1 MRRSPEELQSLVRE
15 YHNNL
20 SGVSIPFWMEVPDFL
35 DILDHF
41 EQTQQ
46 TVEAEICLRIALRM
60 HPDNA
65 EILMRKVYR
74 LKNDGRWH
82 DAEALVNQIAD
93 QDNLDVQFF
102 LAEKALSEL
111 RFFDANTIYENLIAR
126 EKENVAQ
133 EFGEQI
139 EEQTSLDDLYLEIA
153 ELFLDYGS
161 EVFAKKFLQLLDKTS
176 PLYPRVQLL
185 ESEILMRYGTPF
197 YGIEQVEQVIDE
209 DPYNVDAWV
218 LRAELANDIKDY
230 PKCLEAA
237 EYALAIS
244 PKHPKALRMKAIA
257 ALGLEKWNT
266 VLKVYKIYH
275 DIEPNDY
282 TMSLSVGEIY
292 LNRNKIPQ
300 ARTALQHAMKNCAS
314 DNPDKQRISLD
325 LAMSYAMEG
334 DIRKAYVC
342 VATLSSLGVPH
353 DEMLLQAVRVA
364 ITYGFLPFAAEL
376 LRMRNLEVP
385 IADERNVQLA
395 QLLHESQLHSD
406 FKTNWEELFQ
416 ANFPAESEVQA
427 YRAYAAVKL
436 QNKQVFIDSFAAALQ
451 HQPSLLQQLFYTDY
465 KNIPLHQISDLVVAE
480 VFNRNKHKQ

>member
-133 EFGEQI
+133 EFGEQL

-266 VLKVYKIYH
+266 VLKVYKTYH
-275 DIEPNDY
+275 EIEPNDY

-300 ARTALQHAMKNCAS
+300 ARAALQHAMKNCAS

-364 ITYGFLPFAAEL
+364 ITYGFLPFATEL

-480 VFNRNKHKQ
+480 VFNRNKRT

>member
-139 EEQTSLDDLYLEIA
+139 EEQTSLDDFYLEIA

-266 VLKVYKIYH
+266 VLKVYKTYH

-395 QLLHESQLHSD
+395 QLLHESQLHND

-465 KNIPLHQISDLVVAE
+465 KNIPLHQIADLVVAE
-480 VFNRNKHKQ
+480 VFSRNKRT

>member
-133 EFGEQI
+133 EFGEQL

-218 LRAELANDIKDY
+218 LRAELANDLKDY

-300 ARTALQHAMKNCAS
+300 ARAALQHAMKNCAS

-364 ITYGFLPFAAEL
+364 ITYGFLPFATEL

-480 VFNRNKHKQ
+480 VFNRNKRT

>member
-126 EKENVAQ
+126 EKENAAQ

-266 VLKVYKIYH
+266 VLKVYKTYH

-300 ARTALQHAMKNCAS
+300 ARAALQHAMKNCAN

-364 ITYGFLPFAAEL
+364 ITYGFLPFATEL

-480 VFNRNKHKQ
+480 VFNRNKRT

>member
-126 EKENVAQ
+126 EKENAAQ

-218 LRAELANDIKDY
+218 LRAELANDLKDY

-266 VLKVYKIYH
+266 VLKVYKTYH

-436 QNKQVFIDSFAAALQ
+436 LNKKVFIDSFAAALQ

-480 VFNRNKHKQ
+480 VFNRNKRT

>member
-15 YHNNL
+15 YHKNL

-46 TVEAEICLRIALRM
+46 TVEAEICLRVALRM

-82 DAEALVNQIAD
+82 DAEALVNQIED

-133 EFGEQI
+133 EF
-139 EEQTSLDDLYLEIA
+139 EEQLEEQHSLDDLYLEIA

-266 VLKVYKIYH
+266 VLKVYKTYH

-292 LNRNKIPQ
+292 LNRNKVPQ
-300 ARTALQHAMKNCAS
+300 ARAALQHAMKNCAS

-395 QLLHESQLHSD
+395 QLLHESQLHND
-406 FKTNWEELFQ
+406 FKTIWEELFQ

-480 VFNRNKHKQ
+480 VFNRNKRT

>member
-133 EFGEQI
+133 EFGEQL

-266 VLKVYKIYH
+266 VLKVYKTYH

-300 ARTALQHAMKNCAS
+300 ARAALQHAMKNCAS

-353 DEMLLQAVRVA
+353 DEMLLQAVRIA

-436 QNKQVFIDSFAAALQ
+436 QNKNVFIDSFAAALQ

-480 VFNRNKHKQ
+480 VFNRNKRT

>member
-185 ESEILMRYGTPF
+185 ESEILMSYGTPF

-209 DPYNVDAWV
+209 DPYNIDAWV

-266 VLKVYKIYH
+266 VLKVYKTYH

-325 LAMSYAMEG
+325 LAMSYALEG

-436 QNKQVFIDSFAAALQ
+436 QNKQVFVDSFAAALQ

-480 VFNRNKHKQ
+480 VFNRNKRT

>member
-133 EFGEQI
+133 EFGEQL

-266 VLKVYKIYH
+266 VLKVYKTYH

-300 ARTALQHAMKNCAS
+300 ARAALQHAMKNCAS
-314 DNPDKQRISLD
+314 DNPDKQRVSLD

-436 QNKQVFIDSFAAALQ
+436 LNKQVFIDSFAAALQ

-480 VFNRNKHKQ
+480 VFNRNKRT

>member
-133 EFGEQI
+133 EFGEQL

-230 PKCLEAA
+230 SKCLEAA

-266 VLKVYKIYH
+266 VLKVYKTYH

-300 ARTALQHAMKNCAS
+300 ARAALQHAMKNCAS

-342 VATLSSLGVPH
+342 VATLASLGVPH

-436 QNKQVFIDSFAAALQ
+436 LNKQVFIDSFAAALQ

-480 VFNRNKHKQ
+480 VFNRNKRT

>member
-266 VLKVYKIYH
+266 VLKVYKTYH

-480 VFNRNKHKQ
+480 VFNRNKRT

>member
-15 YHNNL
+15 YHKNL

-35 DILDHF
+35 DTLDHF

-46 TVEAEICLRIALRM
+46 TVEAEICLRVALRM

-82 DAEALVNQIAD
+82 DAEALVNQIED

-111 RFFDANTIYENLIAR
+111 RFSDANTIYENLIAR
-126 EKENVAQ
+126 EKENVVQ
-133 EFGEQI
+133 EF
-139 EEQTSLDDLYLEIA
+139 EEQLEEQPSLDDLYLEIA

-218 LRAELANDIKDY
+218 LRAELANDLKDY

-266 VLKVYKIYH
+266 VLKVYKTYH

-300 ARTALQHAMKNCAS
+300 ARAALQHAMKNCAS

-395 QLLHESQLHSD
+395 QLLHESQLHND

-465 KNIPLHQISDLVVAE
+465 KNIPLHQIADLVVAE
-480 VFNRNKHKQ
+480 VFSRNKRT

>member
-139 EEQTSLDDLYLEIA
+139 EEQTSLDLYLEIA

-266 VLKVYKIYH
+266 VLKVYKTYH

-300 ARTALQHAMKNCAS
+300 ARAALQHAMKNCAS
-314 DNPDKQRISLD
+314 DNPDKQRIALD

-364 ITYGFLPFAAEL
+364 ITYGFLPFATEL

-451 HQPSLLQQLFYTDY
+451 HQPSLLQQLFHTDY

-480 VFNRNKHKQ
+480 VFNRNKRT

>member
-20 SGVSIPFWMEVPDFL
+20 SGVSVPFWMEVPDFL

-266 VLKVYKIYH
+266 VLKVYKTYH

-300 ARTALQHAMKNCAS
+300 ARAALQHAMKNCAS
-314 DNPDKQRISLD
+314 DNPDKQRIALD
-325 LAMSYAMEG
+325 LAISYAMEG

-451 HQPSLLQQLFYTDY
+451 HQPSLLQQLFHTDY

-480 VFNRNKHKQ
+480 VFNRNKRT

>member
-126 EKENVAQ
+126 EKENVVQ
-133 EFGEQI
+133 EFGEQL

-230 PKCLEAA
+230 SKCLEAA

-266 VLKVYKIYH
+266 VLKVYKTYH

-300 ARTALQHAMKNCAS
+300 ARAALQHAMKNCAS

-436 QNKQVFIDSFAAALQ
+436 LNKQVFIDSFAAALQ

-465 KNIPLHQISDLVVAE
+465 KNIPLHKISDLVVAE
-480 VFNRNKHKQ
+480 VFNRNKRT

>member
-209 DPYNVDAWV
+209 DPYNIDAWV

-266 VLKVYKIYH
+266 VLKVYKTYH

-300 ARTALQHAMKNCAS
+300 ARAALQHAMKNCAS

-480 VFNRNKHKQ
+480 VFNRNKQT

>member
-266 VLKVYKIYH
+266 VLKVYKTYH

-300 ARTALQHAMKNCAS
+300 ARAALQHAMKNCAS

-436 QNKQVFIDSFAAALQ
+436 QNKNVFIDSFAAALQ

-480 VFNRNKHKQ
+480 VFNRNKRT

>member
-133 EFGEQI
+133 EFGEQL

-185 ESEILMRYGTPF
+185 EILMRYGTPF

-266 VLKVYKIYH
+266 VLKVYKTYH

-300 ARTALQHAMKNCAS
+300 ARAALQHAMKNCAS
-314 DNPDKQRISLD
+314 DNPDKQRIALD

-436 QNKQVFIDSFAAALQ
+436 LNKQVFIDSFAAALQ

-480 VFNRNKHKQ
+480 VFNRNKRT

>member
-35 DILDHF
+35 DILDYF

-133 EFGEQI
+133 EFGEQL

-197 YGIEQVEQVIDE
+197 YGIEQVEQAIDE

-266 VLKVYKIYH
+266 VLKVYKTYH

-300 ARTALQHAMKNCAS
+300 ARAALQHAMKNCAS
-314 DNPDKQRISLD
+314 DNPDKQRIALD

-436 QNKQVFIDSFAAALQ
+436 LNKQVFIDSFAAALQ

-480 VFNRNKHKQ
+480 VFNRNKRT

>member
-82 DAEALVNQIAD
+82 DAEALINQIAD

-133 EFGEQI
+133 EFGEQL

-266 VLKVYKIYH
+266 VLKVYKTYH

-300 ARTALQHAMKNCAS
+300 ARAALQHAMKNCAS

>member
-111 RFFDANTIYENLIAR
+111 RFFDAHTIYENLIAR

-133 EFGEQI
+133 EFGEQL

-266 VLKVYKIYH
+266 VLKVYKTYH

-300 ARTALQHAMKNCAS
+300 ARAALQHAMKNCAS

-436 QNKQVFIDSFAAALQ
+436 LNKQVFIDSFAAALQ

-480 VFNRNKHKQ
+480 VFNRNKRT

>member
-133 EFGEQI
+133 EFGEQL

-209 DPYNVDAWV
+209 DPYNIDAWV

-266 VLKVYKIYH
+266 VLKVYKTYH

-300 ARTALQHAMKNCAS
+300 ARAALQHAMKNCAS
-314 DNPDKQRISLD
+314 DNPDKQRVSLD

-436 QNKQVFIDSFAAALQ
+436 LNKQVFIDSFAAALQ

-480 VFNRNKHKQ
+480 VFNRNKRT

>member
-1 MRRSPEELQSLVRE
+1 MRRSPEELKSLVRE

-126 EKENVAQ
+126 EKENAAQ

-266 VLKVYKIYH
+266 VLKVYKTYH

-480 VFNRNKHKQ
+480 VFNRNKRT

>member
-133 EFGEQI
+133 EFGEQQ

-230 PKCLEAA
+230 SKCLEAA

-266 VLKVYKIYH
+266 VLKVYKTYH

-300 ARTALQHAMKNCAS
+300 ARAALQHAMKNCAS

-436 QNKQVFIDSFAAALQ
+436 LNKQVFIDSFAAALQ

-480 VFNRNKHKQ
+480 VFNRNKRT

>member
-133 EFGEQI
+133 EFGEQQ

-230 PKCLEAA
+230 SKCLEAA

-266 VLKVYKIYH
+266 VLKVYKTYH

-436 QNKQVFIDSFAAALQ
+436 LNKQVFIDSFAAALQ

-480 VFNRNKHKQ
+480 VFNRNKRT

>member
-133 EFGEQI
+133 EFGEQL

-176 PLYPRVQLL
+176 PLYPRV
-185 ESEILMRYGTPF
+185 
-197 YGIEQVEQVIDE
+197 
-209 DPYNVDAWV
+209 
-218 LRAELANDIKDY
+218 
-230 PKCLEAA
+230 
-237 EYALAIS
+237 
-244 PKHPKALRMKAIA
+244 
-257 ALGLEKWNT
+257 
-266 VLKVYKIYH
+266 
-275 DIEPNDY
+275 
-282 TMSLSVGEIY
+282 
-292 LNRNKIPQ
+292 
-300 ARTALQHAMKNCAS
+300 
-314 DNPDKQRISLD
+314 
-325 LAMSYAMEG
+325 
-334 DIRKAYVC
+334 
-342 VATLSSLGVPH
+342 
-353 DEMLLQAVRVA
+353 
-364 ITYGFLPFAAEL
+364 
-376 LRMRNLEVP
+376 
-385 IADERNVQLA
+385 
-395 QLLHESQLHSD
+395 
-406 FKTNWEELFQ
+406 
-416 ANFPAESEVQA
+416 
-427 YRAYAAVKL
+427 
-436 QNKQVFIDSFAAALQ
+436 
-451 HQPSLLQQLFYTDY
+451 
-465 KNIPLHQISDLVVAE
+465 
-480 VFNRNKHKQ
+480 

>member
-133 EFGEQI
+133 EFGEQL

-266 VLKVYKIYH
+266 VLKVYKTYH

-300 ARTALQHAMKNCAS
+300 ARAALQHAMKNCAS
-314 DNPDKQRISLD
+314 DNPDKQRIALD

-436 QNKQVFIDSFAAALQ
+436 LNKQVFIDSFAAALQ

-465 KNIPLHQISDLVVAE
+465 KNIPLHQISNLGY
-480 VFNRNKHKQ
+480 NKV

>member
-266 VLKVYKIYH
+266 VLKVYKTYH

-300 ARTALQHAMKNCAS
+300 ARAALQHAMKNCAS

-364 ITYGFLPFAAEL
+364 ITYGFLPFATEL

-436 QNKQVFIDSFAAALQ
+436 LNKQVFIDSFAAALQ

-480 VFNRNKHKQ
+480 VFNRNKRT

>member
-133 EFGEQI
+133 EFGEQL

-266 VLKVYKIYH
+266 VLKVYKTYH

-300 ARTALQHAMKNCAS
+300 ARAALQHAMKNCAS

-436 QNKQVFIDSFAAALQ
+436 LNKQVFIDSFAAALQ

-480 VFNRNKHKQ
+480 VFNRNKRT

>member
-209 DPYNVDAWV
+209 DPYSVDAWV

-266 VLKVYKIYH
+266 VLKVYKTYH

-292 LNRNKIPQ
+292 LNRNKVPQ
-300 ARTALQHAMKNCAS
+300 ARAALQHAMKNCAS

-395 QLLHESQLHSD
+395 QLLHESQLHND
-406 FKTNWEELFQ
+406 FKTIWEELFQ

-436 QNKQVFIDSFAAALQ
+436 LNKQVFIDSFAAALQ

-480 VFNRNKHKQ
+480 VFNRNKRT

>member
-133 EFGEQI
+133 EFGEQL

-209 DPYNVDAWV
+209 DPYNIDAWV

-266 VLKVYKIYH
+266 VLKVYKTYH

-300 ARTALQHAMKNCAS
+300 ARAALQHAMKNCAS
-314 DNPDKQRISLD
+314 DNPDKQRICLD

-436 QNKQVFIDSFAAALQ
+436 RNKQVFIDSFAAALQ

-480 VFNRNKHKQ
+480 VFNRNKRT

>member
-1 MRRSPEELQSLVRE
+1 M
-15 YHNNL
+15 
-20 SGVSIPFWMEVPDFL
+20 
-35 DILDHF
+35 
-41 EQTQQ
+41 
-46 TVEAEICLRIALRM
+46 
-60 HPDNA
+60 
-65 EILMRKVYR
+65 
-74 LKNDGRWH
+74 
-82 DAEALVNQIAD
+82 
-93 QDNLDVQFF
+93 
-102 LAEKALSEL
+102 
-111 RFFDANTIYENLIAR
+111 
-126 EKENVAQ
+126 
-133 EFGEQI
+133 
-139 EEQTSLDDLYLEIA
+139 EIA

-314 DNPDKQRISLD
+314 DNPDKQRICLD

-342 VATLSSLGVPH
+342 VVTLSSLGVPH

-364 ITYGFLPFAAEL
+364 ITYGFLPFAAEI

-436 QNKQVFIDSFAAALQ
+436 LNKQVFIDSFAAALQ
-451 HQPSLLQQLFYTDY
+451 HQPSLLQQLFNTDY

-480 VFNRNKHKQ
+480 VFNRNKRT

>member
-133 EFGEQI
+133 EFGEQQ

-266 VLKVYKIYH
+266 VLKVYKTYH

-300 ARTALQHAMKNCAS
+300 ARAALQHAMKNCAS
-314 DNPDKQRISLD
+314 DNPDKQRVSLD

-451 HQPSLLQQLFYTDY
+451 HQPSLLQQLFHTDY

-480 VFNRNKHKQ
+480 VFNRNKRT

>member
-300 ARTALQHAMKNCAS
+300 ARAALQHAMKNCAS

-436 QNKQVFIDSFAAALQ
+436 LNKQVFIDSFAAALQ

-465 KNIPLHQISDLVVAE
+465 KNIPLHQIADLVVAE
-480 VFNRNKHKQ
+480 VFSRNKRT

>member
-133 EFGEQI
+133 EFGEQL

-266 VLKVYKIYH
+266 VLKVYKTYH

-436 QNKQVFIDSFAAALQ
+436 LNKQVFIDSFAAALQ

-480 VFNRNKHKQ
+480 VFNRNKRT

>member
-133 EFGEQI
+133 EFGEQL

-209 DPYNVDAWV
+209 DPYNIDAWV

-266 VLKVYKIYH
+266 VLKVYKTYH

-325 LAMSYAMEG
+325 LAMSYALEG

-436 QNKQVFIDSFAAALQ
+436 LNKQVFIDSFAAALQ

-480 VFNRNKHKQ
+480 VFNRNKRT

>member
-126 EKENVAQ
+126 EKENAAQ

-266 VLKVYKIYH
+266 VLKVYKTYH

-436 QNKQVFIDSFAAALQ
+436 LNKKVFIDSFAAALQ

-480 VFNRNKHKQ
+480 VFNRNKRT

>member
-60 HPDNA
+60 PPDNA
-65 EILMRKVYR
+65 EILIRKVYR

-133 EFGEQI
+133 EFGEQL

-266 VLKVYKIYH
+266 VLKVYKTYH

-300 ARTALQHAMKNCAS
+300 ARAALQHAMKNCAS
-314 DNPDKQRISLD
+314 DNPDKQRIALD

-436 QNKQVFIDSFAAALQ
+436 LNKQVFIDSFAAALQ

-480 VFNRNKHKQ
+480 VFNRNKRT

>member
-133 EFGEQI
+133 EFGEQL

-153 ELFLDYGS
+153 ELFLDYCS

-266 VLKVYKIYH
+266 VLKVYKTYH

-300 ARTALQHAMKNCAS
+300 ARAALQHAMKNCAS
-314 DNPDKQRISLD
+314 DNPDKQRIALD

-334 DIRKAYVC
+334 DIRQAYVC
-342 VATLSSLGVPH
+342 VATLYSLGVPH

-364 ITYGFLPFAAEL
+364 ITYGFLPFATEL

-436 QNKQVFIDSFAAALQ
+436 QNKQVFLDSFAAALQ

-465 KNIPLHQISDLVVAE
+465 KNIPLHQIADLVVAE
-480 VFNRNKHKQ
+480 VFSRNKRT

>member
-176 PLYPRVQLL
+176 PLYPRVQLW

-266 VLKVYKIYH
+266 VLKVYKTYH

-436 QNKQVFIDSFAAALQ
+436 LNKKVFIDSFAAALQ

-465 KNIPLHQISDLVVAE
+465 KNIPLHQIADLVVAE
-480 VFNRNKHKQ
+480 VFSRNKRT